1 MAASPPP
8 MPPTPTPVLH
18 IGRWCV
24 DPELDEISSSG
35 QVVKLEPRTMRL
47 LLHLGANAGHVVPVE
62 ELLGEIWPN
71 VVVTPQSVY
80 NTVAQLRRALGDVSE
95 TPTYITT
102 IPRKGYRLIATVERR
117 VPGPT
122 ADDGATT
129 TSRLTSRAVPG
140 ILAPAEP
147 APLGGSRRGSP
158 ARAIFVAGL
167 AVGIVVSGGLALLVA
182 RDQGLRLPFLSP
194 ATASASRSAAAEH
207 SIAVLPFRD
216 LSAAHDH
223 AYLAEGLAEQ
233 IGTVLS
239 QVPQLRVAARA
250 SAFASRNDDIAA
262 IARKLNVD
270 HVLEGSVQTAGDS
283 LRITAQLIR
292 TSTGQSLWSK
302 TYDRSAGEIFSV
314 EDQIAS
320 DVLGALANR
329 GFVTRRAAQTCGHSG
344 EANTLLLQGRYL
356 GRRNTRA
363 DRERSIDLYSRAL
376 ALDPDCA
383 LAWAWLS
390 TAYSVQAANGWVAAD
405 AGYER
410 ARDAAQRALRLD
422 PGQADAHAALAYVYE
437 YHDWHWADAQA
448 ELKRALDLDSG
459 DVRVLN
465 MNGHMAMDLGR
476 IQDAIAFYRR
486 AVERDPLSPGAL
498 GGLAS
503 ALWTQGRLA
512 EAEGVYRQAAALSPA
527 TYHTWAGLVL
537 LDRGEPA
544 AALTEV
550 QQEVD
555 PALRLM
561 GLAIVYEAL
570 HDRRSSDGALAQL
583 VGRFADH
590 PYELAVVYARRGDAD
605 GAFQWLE
612 RAFAR
617 RDSGLVWLKVS
628 VVLRPIRNDPRYE
641 ALLRRMGLP
650 G

>member
-1 MAASPPP
+1 MAPSPLA
-8 MPPTPTPVLH
+8 MPPIRTPVLH
-18 IGRWCV
+18 IGRWRV

-47 LLHLGANAGHVVPVE
+47 LLHLATNVGRVVPVE

-117 VPGPT
+117 VPDP
-122 ADDGATT
+122 AAEDGATT
-129 TSRLTSRAVPG
+129 ITPLTPRAVPG
-140 ILAPAEP
+140 MVAPADP
-147 APLGGSRRGSP
+147 AAADGSRRGSP
-158 ARAIFVAGL
+158 ARAIFLAGL
-167 AVGIVVSGGLALLVA
+167 AIGIVVSGALGLLVA

-194 ATASASRSAAAEH
+194 RTASAGRSAVTEH

-216 LSAAHDH
+216 LSAAQDH
-223 AYLAEGLAEQ
+223 AYLAEGLADQ

-239 QVPQLRVAARA
+239 QVPQLRIAARA
-250 SAFASRNDDIAA
+250 SAFAARNDDIPA

-270 HVLEGSVQTAGDS
+270 HVLEGSVQTAGDG

-292 TSTGQSLWSK
+292 TSTGQSLWSR
-302 TYDRSAGEIFSV
+302 TYDRSASEVFSV
-314 EDQIAS
+314 EDEIAR
-320 DVLGALANR
+320 DVLGALASR
-329 GFVTRRAAQTCGHSG
+329 GLATRRAAQTCGHSG

-363 DRERSIDLYSRAL
+363 ERERSIDLYSRAL

-390 TAYSVQAANGWVAAD
+390 TAYSVQAANGWVPAD

-437 YHDWHWADAQA
+437 YHDWHWADARA

-465 MNGHMAMDLGR
+465 MNGHVAMDLGR
-476 IQDAIAFYRR
+476 TEEAIAFYRR

-498 GGLAS
+498 GGLAA
-503 ALWTQGRLA
+503 ALWTRGQLA
-512 EAEGVYRQAAALSPA
+512 EAERLYRQAAALSPA
-527 TYHTWAGLVL
+527 RYQTWVGLVL

-544 AALTEV
+544 AALAEV
-550 QQEVD
+550 RQELD

-570 HDRRSSDGALAQL
+570 HERASSDAALAEL
-583 VGRFADH
+583 VERFPEHA
-590 PYELAVVYARRGDAD
+590 YEIAQVHARRGDAD

-612 RAFAR
+612 RAFTG
-617 RDSGLVWLKVS
+617 RDSGLLWLKVS
-628 VVLRPIRNDPRYE
+628 MVLRPIRNDPRYE

>member
-1 MAASPPP
+1 MDQ
-8 MPPTPTPVLH
+8 
-18 IGRWCV
+18 G
-24 DPELDEISSSG
+24 LDEISSSG

-47 LLHLGANAGHVVPVE
+47 LLHLAANAGRVVPME

-102 IPRKGYRLIATVERR
+102 IPRKGYRLIAAVEHR
-117 VPGPT
+117 VPDST
-122 ADDGATT
+122 AADGTKTT
-129 TSRLTSRAVPG
+129 VPLTAGAVPA

-147 APLGGSRRGSP
+147 APTDSLLPRSP
-158 ARAIFVAGL
+158 ARAILITGL
-167 AVGIVVSGGLALLVA
+167 AVGIVVSCGLALLVA
-182 RDQGLRLPFLSP
+182 RGQGLRLPFLSP
-194 ATASASRSAAAEH
+194 ATAPASRSAVAEH

-216 LSAAHDH
+216 LSAAQDH

-239 QVPQLRVAARA
+239 RVPQLRVAARA
-250 SAFASRNDDIAA
+250 SAFASRNDDIPA

-270 HVLEGSVQTAGDS
+270 HVLEGSVQTAGDG

-302 TYDRSAGEIFSV
+302 TYDRSAGEEFSV
-314 EDQIAS
+314 EDEIAS
-320 DVLGALANR
+320 DVLRALAGR
-329 GFVTRRAAQTCGHSG
+329 GLATRPVAQTCGRSG

-363 DRERSIDLYSRAL
+363 DRDRSIDLYSRAL

-390 TAYSVQAANGWVAAD
+390 TAYAVQAANGWVAAD

-437 YHDWHWADAQA
+437 YHDWHWADARA
-448 ELKRALDLDSG
+448 ELTRALDLDSG

-476 IQDAIAFYRR
+476 IGDAIAFYHR

-498 GGLAS
+498 GGLAA
-503 ALWTQGRLA
+503 ALWNQGQLA

-537 LDRGEPA
+537 LDRGEPT
-544 AALTEV
+544 AALAEV
-550 QQEVD
+550 QQELD

-561 GLAIVYEAL
+561 GRAIVYEAL
-570 HDRRSSDGALAQL
+570 RDRASSDAALAEL
-583 VGRFADH
+583 VEKFPDRA
-590 PYELAVVYARRGDAD
+590 YEIAQVHARRGDAD

-612 RAFAR
+612 RAFTG
-617 RDSGLVWLKVS
+617 RDSGLLWLKVS
-628 VVLRPIRNDPRYE
+628 MVLRPIRNDPRYE